1 MCLDDSPYFRMI
13 ELDEIDST
21 NNFLKGYR
29 PLTPVDVTLVTA
41 EHQSAGRGQAGNS
54 WESER
59 SQNLL
64 FSLLL
69 TACPVPSS
77 QLFAISEAIALAI
90 REAMIHHSLLLPS
103 GRLGSLELPLN
114 VAAAPQRGANS
125 HLRRRE
131 SGGGLI
137 NHPSSPRGGWEGA
150 FTVKWPNDIYVGDSK
165 IAGILIEN
173 DLQGASVSRSIIGC
187 GVNINQASFHF
198 PTLAPT
204 AIDGEKHAPTPVSL
218 FQLLGHTTE
227 RRFVLES
234 IMDHFMHHYADLQ
247 RGAFDKIHAAYRAA
261 LYRGTG
267 LHPFR
272 DADGPFTA
280 SIEGV
285 EPTGHL
291 LLRDTDHRLRRYAF
305 KEVSFC

>member
-13 ELDEIDST
+13 ELDETDST

-90 REAMIHHSLLLPS
+90 REAIIDEITRH
-103 GRLGSLELPLN
+103 
-114 VAAAPQRGANS
+114 
-125 HLRRRE
+125 
-131 SGGGLI
+131 
-137 NHPSSPRGGWEGA
+137 SSPDIRHSS
-150 FTVKWPNDIYVGDSK
+150 FDTRHSSPVTVKWPNDIYVDDRK

-173 DLQGASVSRSIIGC
+173 DLQGSSVSRSIIGC
-187 GVNINQASFHF
+187 GVNVNQASFRF
-198 PTLAPT
+198 PTLAPAT
-204 AIDGEKHAPTPVSL
+204 NDGEKRSPTPVSL

-227 RRFVLES
+227 RRFVLER
-234 IMDHFMHHYADLQ
+234 IMEHFMHHYADLQ
-247 RGAFDKIHAAYRAA
+247 RGAFDDIHTRYHAA
-261 LYRGTG
+261 LYRSSG

-272 DADGPFTA
+272 DADGLFRA

-285 EPTGHL
+285 APTGHL
-291 LLRDTDHRLRRYAF
+291 LLRDTDQRLRRYAF

>member
-13 ELDEIDST
+13 ELDETDST

-77 QLFAISEAIALAI
+77 QLFSISEAIALAI
-90 REAMIHHSLLLPS
+90 REAIIDEITRHSS
-103 GRLGSLELPLN
+103 FDTR
-114 VAAAPQRGANS
+114 
-125 HLRRRE
+125 H
-131 SGGGLI
+131 
-137 NHPSSPRGGWEGA
+137 SSPDIRHSS
-150 FTVKWPNDIYVGDSK
+150 FDTRHSSPVTVKWPNDIYVDDSK

-173 DLQGASVSRSIIGC
+173 DLQGSSVSRSIIGC
-187 GVNINQASFHF
+187 GVNVNQDSFRF
-198 PTLAPT
+198 PTLAPAT
-204 AIDGEKHAPTPVSL
+204 NDGEKRSPTPISL

-234 IMDHFMHHYADLQ
+234 IMEHFMHHYADLQ
-247 RGAFDKIHAAYRAA
+247 RGAFDDIHTRYHAA
-261 LYRGTG
+261 LYRSSG

-272 DADGPFTA
+272 DADGPFRA

-285 EPTGHL
+285 APTGHL
-291 LLRDTDHRLRRYAF
+291 LLRDTDQRLRRYAF

>member
-13 ELDEIDST
+13 ELDETDST

-69 TACPVPSS
+69 TACPVPSD
-77 QLFAISEAIALAI
+77 QLFSISEAIALAI
-90 REAMIHHSLLLPS
+90 REAIMDEITRHSS
-103 GRLGSLELPLN
+103 FDTR
-114 VAAAPQRGANS
+114 
-125 HLRRRE
+125 H
-131 SGGGLI
+131 
-137 NHPSSPRGGWEGA
+137 SSPV
-150 FTVKWPNDIYVGDSK
+150 TVKWPNDIYVDDRK

-173 DLQGASVSRSIIGC
+173 DLQGSSVSRSIIGC
-187 GVNINQASFHF
+187 GVNVNQDSFRF
-198 PTLAPT
+198 PTLAP
-204 AIDGEKHAPTPVSL
+204 AASNGEKLSPTPVSL

-227 RRFVLES
+227 RRFVLER
-234 IMDHFMHHYADLQ
+234 IMEHFMHHYADLQ
-247 RGAFDKIHAAYRAA
+247 RGAFDDIHTRYHAA
-261 LYRGTG
+261 LYRSSG

-272 DADGPFTA
+272 DADGPFRA

-285 EPTGHL
+285 APTGHL
-291 LLRDTDHRLRRYAF
+291 LLRDTDQRLRRYAF

>member
-13 ELDEIDST
+13 ELDETDST

-77 QLFAISEAIALAI
+77 QLFSISEAIALAI
-90 REAMIHHSLLLPS
+90 REAIIDEIARHSTFDIRHS
-103 GRLGSLELPLN
+103 SFDTR
-114 VAAAPQRGANS
+114 
-125 HLRRRE
+125 H
-131 SGGGLI
+131 
-137 NHPSSPRGGWEGA
+137 SSPV
-150 FTVKWPNDIYVGDSK
+150 TVKWPNDIYVDDRK

-173 DLQGASVSRSIIGC
+173 DLQGSSVSRSIIGC
-187 GVNINQASFHF
+187 GVNVNQDSFRF
-198 PTLAPT
+198 PTLAPAT
-204 AIDGEKHAPTPVSL
+204 NDGEKRSPTPISL

-234 IMDHFMHHYADLQ
+234 IMEHFMHHYADLQ
-247 RGAFDKIHAAYRAA
+247 RGAFDDIHTRYHAA
-261 LYRGTG
+261 LYRSSG

-272 DADGPFTA
+272 DADGPFRA

-285 EPTGHL
+285 APTGHL
-291 LLRDTDHRLRRYAF
+291 LLRDTGQRLRRYAF

>member
-13 ELDEIDST
+13 ELDETDST

-69 TACPVPSS
+69 TACPVPSD
-77 QLFAISEAIALAI
+77 QLFSISEAIALAI
-90 REAMIHHSLLLPS
+90 RQAIMDEITRHSS
-103 GRLGSLELPLN
+103 FDTR
-114 VAAAPQRGANS
+114 
-125 HLRRRE
+125 H
-131 SGGGLI
+131 
-137 NHPSSPRGGWEGA
+137 SSPV
-150 FTVKWPNDIYVGDSK
+150 TVKWPNDIYVDDRK

-173 DLQGASVSRSIIGC
+173 DLQGSSVSRSIIGC
-187 GVNINQASFHF
+187 GVNVNQDSFRF
-198 PTLAPT
+198 PTLAP
-204 AIDGEKHAPTPVSL
+204 AASNGEKLSPTPVSL

-227 RRFVLES
+227 RRFVLER
-234 IMDHFMHHYADLQ
+234 IMEHFMHHYADLQ
-247 RGAFDKIHAAYRAA
+247 RGAFDDIHTRYHAA
-261 LYRGTG
+261 LYRSSG

-272 DADGPFTA
+272 DADGPFRA

-285 EPTGHL
+285 APTGHL
-291 LLRDTDHRLRRYAF
+291 LLRDTDQRLRRYAF

>member
-13 ELDEIDST
+13 ELDETDST

-77 QLFAISEAIALAI
+77 QLFSISEAIALAI
-90 REAMIHHSLLLPS
+90 REAIIDEITRHSS
-103 GRLGSLELPLN
+103 FDTRHSSFDIRHSSFD
-114 VAAAPQRGANS
+114 ARHS
-125 HLRRRE
+125 SFDIRH
-131 SGGGLI
+131 
-137 NHPSSPRGGWEGA
+137 SSPV
-150 FTVKWPNDIYVGDSK
+150 TVKWPNDIYVDNRK

-173 DLQGASVSRSIIGC
+173 DLQGSSVSRSIIGC
-187 GVNINQASFHF
+187 GVNVNQDSFRF
-198 PTLAPT
+198 PTLAPAT
-204 AIDGEKHAPTPVSL
+204 NDGEKRSPTPISL

-234 IMDHFMHHYADLQ
+234 IMEHFMHHYADLQ
-247 RGAFDKIHAAYRAA
+247 RGAFDDIHTRYHAA
-261 LYRGTG
+261 LYRSSG

-272 DADGPFTA
+272 DADGPFRA

-285 EPTGHL
+285 APTGHL
-291 LLRDTDHRLRRYAF
+291 LLRDTDQRLRRYAF

>member
-13 ELDEIDST
+13 ELDETDST

-77 QLFAISEAIALAI
+77 QLFSISEAIALAI
-90 REAMIHHSLLLPS
+90 REAIIDEITRHSS
-103 GRLGSLELPLN
+103 FDTRHSSFDI
-114 VAAAPQRGANS
+114 R
-125 HLRRRE
+125 H
-131 SGGGLI
+131 
-137 NHPSSPRGGWEGA
+137 SSPV
-150 FTVKWPNDIYVGDSK
+150 TVKWPNDIYVDDRK

-173 DLQGASVSRSIIGC
+173 DLQGSSVSRSIIGC
-187 GVNINQASFHF
+187 GVNVNQDSFRF
-198 PTLAPT
+198 PTLAPAT
-204 AIDGEKHAPTPVSL
+204 NDGEKRSPTPISL

-234 IMDHFMHHYADLQ
+234 IMEHFMHHYADLQ
-247 RGAFDKIHAAYRAA
+247 RGAFDDIHTRYHAA
-261 LYRGTG
+261 LYRSSG

-272 DADGPFTA
+272 DADGPFRA

-285 EPTGHL
+285 APTGHL
-291 LLRDTDHRLRRYAF
+291 LLRDTDQRLRRYAF